1 MVKDRALLQMYR
13 ERISSVPLFSGLSA
27 REVRSLTQRAREVSL
42 PAGKTIVAEGARGV
56 EFFVLLS
63 GRADVIRGGRTVGK
77 LGPGE
82 SFGELALIAGAARR
96 ATVATTEPC
105 ELMVIMRPDFMA
117 LLDEFPG
124 MTRKMLTALATWV
137 ADQEA

>member
-1 MVKDRALLQMYR
+1 MVSDRAFVQMYR
-13 ERISSVPLFSGLSA
+13 ERIASVPLFSGLSA
-27 REVRSLTQRAREVSL
+27 REIRSLTQRARQVSL

-63 GRADVIRGGRTVGK
+63 GTADVSRGGRSVGK
-77 LGPGE
+77 LGPGD
-82 SFGELALIAGAARR
+82 SFGELALITGTARR
-96 ATVATTEPC
+96 ATVTTTELC

-117 LLDEFPG
+117 LLDEFPR

-137 ADQEA
+137 ADQEE